1 VRFIPRSVNAM
12 IRAGAGIAPVRT
24 GLPRKARIALALS
37 AGLAS
42 ALYVAW
48 VQWRVPGPGR
58 DFDPIWVAARAILA
72 HEDPYR
78 AVAEWGWRFPLYH
91 PLPAM
96 LVAAPFAILP
106 LMAARVAFA
115 GVSGSLLGFA
125 ACGSAW
131 WPLLF
136 LVSAPYRHAM
146 MELQWSPVL
155 TAVTLLP
162 ALAGLLAVKPSIGL
176 ALFLSRPS
184 VSAVVG
190 GSALVLLSLAIWPS
204 WPVAWW
210 HEARKLTHLA
220 PVVRPGGALLFLGL
234 LRWKR
239 PEGRLLAALALIPHR
254 PVGYDMLPILVLV
267 PNRVIEMLVLMLGSE
282 IAFRF
287 ASGLPGTMQIDAYDA
302 ASWPAYFAFV
312 YIPALIIVLLRP
324 RTVAAEPGPTSTER

>member
-1 VRFIPRSVNAM
+1 VDEDA
-12 IRAGAGIAPVRT
+12 AATA
-24 GLPRKARIALALS
+24 LPDRRKRNTRIAVGLL

-58 DFDPIWVAARAILA
+58 DFDPIWVAARAVFA
-72 HEDPYR
+72 RQDPYQ
-78 AVAEWGWRFPLYH
+78 AVADWGWRFPLYH
-91 PLPAM
+91 PLPAL

-106 LMAARVAFA
+106 LTAARIAFA
-115 GVSGSLLGFA
+115 GVSGTLLGFA

-131 WPLLF
+131 WPLLY
-136 LVSAPYRHAM
+136 LISAPYRHAM

-162 ALAGLLAVKPSIGL
+162 LFGGLLAVKPSIGL
-176 ALFLSRPS
+176 ALFVSRPS

-190 GSALVLLSLAIWPS
+190 GLVLVLISLAIWPS
-204 WPVAWW
+204 WPMVWW

-220 PVVRPGGALLFLGL
+220 PAVRPGGALLLLAL
-234 LRWKR
+234 LRRHR

-267 PNRVIEMLVLMLGSE
+267 PRRAIEMVILVLGSE
-282 IAFRF
+282 FAFRF
-287 ASGLPGTMQIDAYDA
+287 ASALPGTMQIDAYDA
-302 ASWPAYFAFV
+302 ASWPVYFALV
-312 YIPALIIVLLRP
+312 YIPALIMVLLRP
-324 RTVAAEPGPTSTER
+324 RSSAVAAGSTPRAA